1 MDAPNYAT
9 IPESERMAAYLAYVN
24 RKRPQSKE
32 KGRIAEV
39 EVIDQ
44 YHPLYRRPMVSL
56 PMVGPFCCDYCGAPN
71 ECACPTRDAP
81 TVVVR
86 GPFCCE
92 RCGAVNGCD
101 CPVSAPPDATDDDVR
116 HLTR

>member
-1 MDAPNYAT
+1 MDAPIYAT
-9 IPESERMAAYLAYVN
+9 IPESERMAAYLAYLN
-24 RKRPQSKE
+24 RKRPQSKA
-32 KGRIAEV
+32 KYRTPEV

-56 PMVGPFCCDYCGAPN
+56 PM
-71 ECACPTRDAP
+71 E
-81 TVVVR
+81 

-101 CPVSAPPDATDDDVR
+101 CPVSAPPACGDDDLR
-116 HLTR
+116 FTMARP

>member
-1 MDAPNYAT
+1 MDAPTYVT
-9 IPESERMAAYLAYVN
+9 IPESERMAAYLAFTH
-24 RKRPQSKE
+24 RKRRISTE

-56 PMVGPFCCDYCGAPN
+56 PMQ
-71 ECACPTRDAP
+71 
-81 TVVVR
+81 

>member
-1 MDAPNYAT
+1 MDAPSYAT
-9 IPESERMAAYLAYVN
+9 IPEAERMAAYLAYTH
-24 RKRPQSKE
+24 RKRRISTE
-32 KGRIAEV
+32 KNRIAEV

-56 PMVGPFCCDYCGAPN
+56 PMH
-71 ECACPTRDAP
+71 
-81 TVVVR
+81 

-101 CPVSAPPDATDDDVR
+101 CPVSAPPECGDDDLR
-116 HLTR
+116 FTSARP

>member
-1 MDAPNYAT
+1 MDAPTYVT

-24 RKRPQSKE
+24 RKRAPSKE

-44 YHPLYRRPMVSL
+44 YHPLYRRPMSCE
-56 PMVGPFCCDYCGAPN
+56 PM
-71 ECACPTRDAP
+71 E
-81 TVVVR
+81 